1 MRASPNLRRVIQLAL
16 FHPHLPHLRDPHWE
30 QLPWEVRQH
39 TVRLLARMLREYCER
54 RLASSTKEAGDE

>member
-1 MRASPNLRRVIQLAL
+1 MRASPNLQRVIQLAL
-16 FHPHLPHLRDPHWE
+16 FHPHLRDPHWE

-54 RLASSTKEAGDE
+54 GLASSTKEAGDE